1 MIAQHYPVCK
11 GNAGV
16 EGFMSPRKSFEELA
30 RINVA
35 NLVDYAVKYL
45 HMDDADVIYATNTLL
60 DMMGLTEPVEEPA
73 AKYDFYET
81 LSALSAYA
89 VRRGICREED
99 RLLFETR
106 IMGALTPPPSK
117 VIETFDNIAAQSGS
131 MKAAEWLGDLSE
143 RSAYIRRPDIDR
155 NVQWEYDNPRGKIVI
170 TINLAKPEKTPE
182 EVRRAK
188 EAKTG
193 YPKCMLCAENVG
205 FAGNAAHPARQTLR
219 TIPFELDGEEWFLQ
233 FSPYVYFEQH
243 VIAISREHRPMNVN
257 AATFRRMLDFV
268 DLFPG
273 YFIGSNAALP
283 IVGGSI
289 LAHDHYQGG
298 KKVLPIFASGA
309 RRRYLMKDFP
319 DVNVSVAEWYNS
331 VVRLESK
338 NRAQL
343 LDAAEKFRSAWE
355 HYSDEGAD
363 IICCTENADGTSTPH
378 NAVTPTACFNDDGEY
393 QINLIL
399 RNNRTDEKHPYGIFH
414 PAEELHN
421 IKQEAIGIIEVQ
433 GLFILPGRLQR
444 ECEQIKDLLTGK
456 TPLDFKSIAEDGHPL
471 NKHLGMIAQ
480 LVADGG
486 TEMSDEKAGDAITAY
501 INTAC
506 EKILDTTAVFKNTED
521 GQARFDKFI
530 RSVIE

>member
-1 MIAQHYPVCK
+1 MPVLR
-11 GNAGV
+11 
-16 EGFMSPRKSFEELA
+16 GFMSPRKSFEELA
-30 RINVA
+30 KINVS
-35 NLVDYAVKYL
+35 NLVDYAVNNL
-45 HMDDADVIYATNTLL
+45 SLDEADVVFATNTLL
-60 DMMGLTEPVEEPA
+60 DMLRLTEPSDAPVG
-73 AKYDFYET
+73 KYDFYT
-81 LSALSAYA
+81 SLTALSDHAI
-89 VRRGICREED
+89 RKGICEESD
-99 RLLFETR
+99 RALFETR
-106 IMGALTPPPSK
+106 IMGALTPAPSK
-117 VIETFDNIAAQSGS
+117 VIETFDNIAARDGS
-131 MKAAEWLGDLSE
+131 MKAAEWLEALSE

-182 EVRRAK
+182 EVKRAK

-193 YPKCMLCAENVG
+193 YPKCLLCAENVG
-205 FAGNAAHPARQTLR
+205 FCGNAAHPARQTLR
-219 TIPFELDGEEWFLQ
+219 TIPFELDGEDWFMQ

-243 VIAISREHRPMNVN
+243 MIAVSREHRPMNVN

-298 KKVLPIFASGA
+298 KKVLPIFSAGA
-309 RRRYLMKDFP
+309 RKRYLMKDFP
-319 DVNVSVAEWYNS
+319 DVNVSIAEWYNS

-338 NRAQL
+338 NRAML
-343 LDAAEKFRSAWE
+343 LDAAEKFRSAWAN
-355 HYSDEGAD
+355 YSDEGAD
-363 IICCTENADGTSTPH
+363 IICRTANADGSSTPH

-444 ECEQIKDLLTGK
+444 ESEQIKDILTGK
-456 TPLDFKSIAEDGHPL
+456 TPLDFKAIAEDGHPL

-486 TEMSDEKAGDAITAY
+486 TEMSEEKAENAITDY
-501 INTAC
+501 INSAC

-530 RSVIE
+530 RLVTE

>member
-1 MIAQHYPVCK
+1 
-11 GNAGV
+11 
-16 EGFMSPRKSFEELA
+16 
-30 RINVA
+30 
-35 NLVDYAVKYL
+35 
-45 HMDDADVIYATNTLL
+45 
-60 DMMGLTEPVEEPA
+60 
-73 AKYDFYET
+73 
-81 LSALSAYA
+81 
-89 VRRGICREED
+89 
-99 RLLFETR
+99 
-106 IMGALTPPPSK
+106 
-117 VIETFDNIAAQSGS
+117 
-131 MKAAEWLGDLSE
+131 
-143 RSAYIRRPDIDR
+143 
-155 NVQWEYDNPRGKIVI
+155 
-170 TINLAKPEKTPE
+170 
-182 EVRRAK
+182 
-188 EAKTG
+188 
-193 YPKCMLCAENVG
+193 
-205 FAGNAAHPARQTLR
+205 
-219 TIPFELDGEEWFLQ
+219 
-233 FSPYVYFEQH
+233 
-243 VIAISREHRPMNVN
+243 MNVN

-298 KKVLPIFASGA
+298 KKVLPIFESGA
-309 RRRYLMKDFP
+309 RRRYTMKNFP

-338 NRAQL
+338 NRASL
-343 LDAAEKFRSAWE
+343 VEAAEKFRSAWE
-355 HYSDEGAD
+355 TYSDPDAN
-363 IICCTENADGTSTPH
+363 IVCRTENADGTVTPH
-378 NAVTPTACFNDDGEY
+378 NAITPTACINDDGEY

-456 TPLDFKSIAEDGHPL
+456 TPLDFKAIAADGHPL
-471 NKHLGMIAQ
+471 K
-480 LVADGG
+480 
-486 TEMSDEKAGDAITAY
+486 ERAITDY

-530 RSVIE
+530 ASVVY

>member
-1 MIAQHYPVCK
+1 MRVLR
-11 GNAGV
+11 
-16 EGFMSPRKSFEELA
+16 GFMSPRKSFEELA

-35 NLVDYAVKYL
+35 NLVDYAVDNL
-45 HMDDADVIYATNTLL
+45 HMDEADVVYATNTLL
-60 DMMGLTEPVEEPA
+60 DMLGLTEPADAPA
-73 AKYDFYET
+73 DKYDFYSS
-81 LSALSAYA
+81 LAALSEYA
-89 VRRGICREED
+89 VRKNLCEESD
-99 RLLFETR
+99 RQLFETR
-106 IMGALTPPPSK
+106 IMGALTPAPSK
-117 VIETFDNIAAQSGS
+117 VIETFDNIAAHDGS
-131 MKAAEWLGDLSE
+131 MKAAEWLEDLSE
-143 RSAYIRRPDIDR
+143 KSAYIRRPDIDR
-155 NVQWEYDNPRGKIVI
+155 NVQWEYDNPRGRIVI

-219 TIPFELDGEEWFLQ
+219 TIPFELDGEKWFMQ

-243 VIAISREHRPMNVN
+243 VIAVAREHRPMNVT

-298 KKVLPIFASGA
+298 KKVLPIFAAGA
-309 RRRYLMKDFP
+309 RKRYLMKDFP
-319 DVNVSVAEWYNS
+319 DVNVSVADWYNS
-331 VVRLESK
+331 VIRLESK
-338 NRAQL
+338 NRAQIL
-343 LDAAEKFRSAWE
+343 EAAERFRSAWSG
-355 HYSDEGAD
+355 YSDEGAN
-363 IICCTENADGTSTPH
+363 IICRTENADGSSTPH
-378 NAVTPTACFNDDGEY
+378 NAITPTACFNDDGEY

-444 ECEQIKDLLTGK
+444 ESEQIRDLLTGK
-456 TPLDFKSIAEDGHPL
+456 TPLDFKEIAKEGHPL

-486 TEMSDEKAGDAITAY
+486 TNMSEEAAERAITDY

-521 GQARFDKFI
+521 GQDRFDRFI
-530 RSVIE
+530 RSVTE

>member
-1 MIAQHYPVCK
+1 MPVLR
-11 GNAGV
+11 
-16 EGFMSPRKSFEELA
+16 GFMSPRKSFEELA
-30 RINVA
+30 KINVS
-35 NLVDYAVKYL
+35 NLVDYAVNNL
-45 HMDDADVIYATNTLL
+45 SLDEADVVFATNALL
-60 DMMGLTEPVEEPA
+60 DMLRLTEPSDAPVG
-73 AKYDFYET
+73 KYDFYT
-81 LSALSAYA
+81 SLTALSDHAI
-89 VRRGICREED
+89 RKGICEESD
-99 RLLFETR
+99 RALFETR
-106 IMGALTPPPSK
+106 IMGALTPARSK
-117 VIETFDNIAAQSGS
+117 GIETFDNIAARDGS
-131 MKAAEWLGDLSE
+131 MKAAEWLEALSE

-193 YPKCMLCAENVG
+193 YPKCLLCAENVG
-205 FAGNAAHPARQTLR
+205 FCGNAAHPARQTLR
-219 TIPFELDGEEWFLQ
+219 TIPFELDGEDWFMQ

-243 VIAISREHRPMNVN
+243 MIAVSREHRPMNVN

-298 KKVLPIFASGA
+298 KKVLPIFSAGA
-309 RRRYLMKDFP
+309 RKRYLMKDFP
-319 DVNVSVAEWYNS
+319 DVNVSIAEWYNS

-338 NRAQL
+338 NRAML

-355 HYSDEGAD
+355 NYSDEGAD
-363 IICCTENADGTSTPH
+363 IICRTANADGSSTPH

-444 ECEQIKDLLTGK
+444 ESEQIKDILTGK
-456 TPLDFKSIAEDGHPL
+456 TPLDFKAIAEDGHPL

-486 TEMSDEKAGDAITAY
+486 TEMSEEKAENAITDY
-501 INTAC
+501 INSAC

-530 RSVIE
+530 RSVTE

>member
-1 MIAQHYPVCK
+1 MPVLR
-11 GNAGV
+11 
-16 EGFMSPRKSFEELA
+16 GFMSPRKSFEELA
-30 RINVA
+30 KINVS
-35 NLVDYAVKYL
+35 NLVDYAVNNL
-45 HMDDADVIYATNTLL
+45 SLDEADVVFATNTLL
-60 DMMGLTEPVEEPA
+60 DMLRLTEPSDAPVG
-73 AKYDFYET
+73 KYDFYT
-81 LSALSAYA
+81 SLTALSDHAI
-89 VRRGICREED
+89 RKGICEESD
-99 RLLFETR
+99 RALFETR
-106 IMGALTPPPSK
+106 IMGALTPAPSK
-117 VIETFDNIAAQSGS
+117 VIETFDNIAARDGS
-131 MKAAEWLGDLSE
+131 MKAAEWLEALSE

-193 YPKCMLCAENVG
+193 YPKCLLCAENVG
-205 FAGNAAHPARQTLR
+205 FCGNAAHPARQTLR
-219 TIPFELDGEEWFLQ
+219 TIPFELDGEDWFMQ

-243 VIAISREHRPMNVN
+243 MIAVSREHRPMNVN

-283 IVGGSI
+283 IVGGSL
-289 LAHDHYQGG
+289 LAHDHYLGG
-298 KKVLPIFASGA
+298 KQVLPIFSAGA
-309 RRRYLMKDFP
+309 RKRYLMKDFP
-319 DVNVSVAEWYNS
+319 DVNVSIAEWYNS

-338 NRAQL
+338 NRAML

-355 HYSDEGAD
+355 NYSDEGAD
-363 IICCTENADGTSTPH
+363 IICRTANADGSSTPH

-444 ECEQIKDLLTGK
+444 ESEQIKNILTGK
-456 TPLDFKSIAEDGHPL
+456 TPLDFKAIAEDGHPL

-486 TEMSDEKAGDAITAY
+486 TEMSEEKAENAITDY
-501 INTAC
+501 INSAC

-530 RSVIE
+530 RSVTE

>member
-1 MIAQHYPVCK
+1 MRVLR
-11 GNAGV
+11 
-16 EGFMSPRKSFEELA
+16 GFMSPRKSFEELA
-30 RINVA
+30 KINVA
-35 NLVDYAVKYL
+35 NLVDYAVNNL
-45 HMDDADVIYATNTLL
+45 HMDEADIVYATNTLL
-60 DMMGLTEPVEEPA
+60 DMFRLTEPSDAPVG
-73 AKYDFYET
+73 KYDLYET
-81 LSALSAYA
+81 LSALSAHA
-89 VRRGICREED
+89 VRLKLCAEED
-99 RLLFETR
+99 RQLFETR
-106 IMGALTPPPSK
+106 IMGVLTPPPSK
-117 VIETFDNIAAQSGS
+117 VIETFDNIAAQDGS

-143 RSAYIRRPDIDR
+143 KSAYIRRPDIDR
-155 NVQWEYDNPRGKIVI
+155 NIRWEYDNPRGKIVV

-219 TIPFELDGEEWFLQ
+219 TIPFELDGEEWFMQ

-243 VIAISREHRPMNVN
+243 VIAVSKEHRPMNVT

-298 KKVLPIFASGA
+298 KKVLPIFESGA
-309 RRRYLMKDFP
+309 RRRYTMKNFP

-338 NRAQL
+338 NRASL
-343 LDAAEKFRSAWE
+343 VEAAEKFRSAWE
-355 HYSDEGAD
+355 TYSDPDAN
-363 IICCTENADGTSTPH
+363 IVCRTENADGT
-378 NAVTPTACFNDDGEY
+378 VTPPQRHHPHRLHQRRRGISDQPHPPQQPHGREAP
-393 QINLIL
+393 L
-399 RNNRTDEKHPYGIFH
+399 RHLPPRRGNCTTSSRKPSASSRCRGCSSSPAGCSANASRSKTSSRARLPWTSKPSPRTD
-414 PAEELHN
+414 
-421 IKQEAIGIIEVQ
+421 
-433 GLFILPGRLQR
+433 
-444 ECEQIKDLLTGK
+444 T
-456 TPLDFKSIAEDGHPL
+456 PL

-486 TEMSDEKAGDAITAY
+486 TEMSETKAERAITDY

-530 RSVIE
+530 RTVVY

>member
-1 MIAQHYPVCK
+1 MPVLR
-11 GNAGV
+11 
-16 EGFMSPRKSFEELA
+16 GFMSPRKSFEELA
-30 RINVA
+30 KINVS
-35 NLVDYAVKYL
+35 NLVDYAVNNL
-45 HMDDADVIYATNTLL
+45 SLDEADVVFATNTLL
-60 DMMGLTEPVEEPA
+60 DMLRLTEPSDAPVG
-73 AKYDFYET
+73 KYDFYT
-81 LSALSAYA
+81 SLTALSDHAI
-89 VRRGICREED
+89 RKGICEESD
-99 RLLFETR
+99 RALFETR
-106 IMGALTPPPSK
+106 IMGALTPAPSK
-117 VIETFDNIAAQSGS
+117 VIETFDNIAARDGS
-131 MKAAEWLGDLSE
+131 MKAAEWLEALSE

-193 YPKCMLCAENVG
+193 YPKCLLCAENVG
-205 FAGNAAHPARQTLR
+205 FCGNAAHPARQTLR
-219 TIPFELDGEEWFLQ
+219 TIPFELDGEDWFMQ

-243 VIAISREHRPMNVN
+243 MIAVSREHRPMKVN

-298 KKVLPIFASGA
+298 KKVLPIFSAGA
-309 RRRYLMKDFP
+309 RKRYLMKDFP
-319 DVNVSVAEWYNS
+319 DVNVSIAEWYNS

-338 NRAQL
+338 NRAML

-355 HYSDEGAD
+355 SYSDEGAD
-363 IICCTENADGTSTPH
+363 IICRTANADGSSTPH

-444 ECEQIKDLLTGK
+444 ESEQIKDILTGK
-456 TPLDFKSIAEDGHPL
+456 TPLDFKAIAEDGHPL

-486 TEMSDEKAGDAITAY
+486 TEMSEEKAENAITDY
-501 INTAC
+501 INSAC

-530 RSVIE
+530 RSVTE

>member
-1 MIAQHYPVCK
+1 MIAQPFPVCK
-11 GNAGV
+11 GNACV
-16 EGFMSPRKSFEELA
+16 RGFMSPRKSFEELA
-30 RINVA
+30 KINVA
-35 NLVDYAVKYL
+35 NLVDYAVRQL
-45 HMDDADVIYATNTLL
+45 HMDDADTVYATNTLL
-60 DMMGLTEPVEEPA
+60 DMLRLTEPSDAPVG
-73 AKYDFYET
+73 KYDFYSS
-81 LSALSAYA
+81 LSALSEYA
-89 VRRGICREED
+89 VMKGICREED

-106 IMGALTPPPSK
+106 IMGALTPTPSK
-117 VIETFDNIAAQSGS
+117 VIETFDNIAAHDGS
-131 MKAAEWLGDLSE
+131 MKAAEWLADLSE
-143 RSAYIRRPDIDR
+143 KSAYIRRPDIDR
-155 NVQWEYDNPRGKIVI
+155 NVQWEYDDPRGKIVI

-219 TIPFELDGEEWFLQ
+219 TIPFELDGENWFMQ

-243 VIAISREHRPMNVN
+243 VIAVSREHRPMNVN
-257 AATFRRMLDFV
+257 EATFRRMLDFV
-268 DLFPG
+268 DLFPD

-343 LDAAEKFRSAWE
+343 IEAAEKFRSAWCD
-355 HYSDEGAD
+355 YSDEGAD
-363 IICCTENADGTSTPH
+363 ILCRTENADGSSTPH
-378 NAVTPTACFNDDGEY
+378 NAITPTACFNNDGEY

-399 RNNRTDEKHPYGIFH
+399 RNNRTDEKHPFGIFH
-414 PAEELHN
+414 PAQELHN

-444 ECEQIKDLLTGK
+444 ESEEIKDILTGK
-456 TPLDFKSIAEDGHPL
+456 TPLDFKAIAEESHPL

-486 TEMSDEKAGDAITAY
+486 TEMSDEKAGEAITDY
-501 INTAC
+501 INAAC
-506 EKILDTTAVFKNTED
+506 VKILDTTAVFKNTED
-521 GQARFDKFI
+521 GQDRFDKFI
-530 RSVIE
+530 RSVTE

>member
-1 MIAQHYPVCK
+1 MPVLR
-11 GNAGV
+11 
-16 EGFMSPRKSFEELA
+16 GFMSPRKSFEELA
-30 RINVA
+30 KINVS
-35 NLVDYAVKYL
+35 NLVDYAVNNL
-45 HMDDADVIYATNTLL
+45 SLDEADVVFATNTLL
-60 DMMGLTEPVEEPA
+60 DMLRLTEPSDAPVG
-73 AKYDFYET
+73 KYDFYT
-81 LSALSAYA
+81 SLTALSDHAI
-89 VRRGICREED
+89 RKGICEESD
-99 RLLFETR
+99 RALFETR
-106 IMGALTPPPSK
+106 IMGALTPAPSK
-117 VIETFDNIAAQSGS
+117 VIETFDNIAARDGS
-131 MKAAEWLGDLSE
+131 MKAAEWLEALSE

-182 EVRRAK
+182 EVKRAK

-193 YPKCMLCAENVG
+193 YPKCLLCAENVG
-205 FAGNAAHPARQTLR
+205 FCGNAAHPARQTLR
-219 TIPFELDGEEWFLQ
+219 TIPFELDGEDWFMQ

-243 VIAISREHRPMNVN
+243 MIAVSREHRPMNVN

-298 KKVLPIFASGA
+298 KKVLPIFSAGA
-309 RRRYLMKDFP
+309 RKRYLMKDFP
-319 DVNVSVAEWYNS
+319 DVNVSIAEWYNS

-338 NRAQL
+338 NRAML
-343 LDAAEKFRSAWE
+343 LDAAEKFRSAWAN
-355 HYSDEGAD
+355 YSDEGAD
-363 IICCTENADGTSTPH
+363 IICRTANADGSSTPH

-444 ECEQIKDLLTGK
+444 ESEQIKDILTGK
-456 TPLDFKSIAEDGHPL
+456 TPLDFKAIAEDGHPL

-486 TEMSDEKAGDAITAY
+486 TEMSEEKAENAITDY
-501 INTAC
+501 INSAC

-530 RSVIE
+530 RSVTE

>member
-1 MIAQHYPVCK
+1 MPVLR
-11 GNAGV
+11 
-16 EGFMSPRKSFEELA
+16 GFMSPRKSFEELA
-30 RINVA
+30 KINVS
-35 NLVDYAVKYL
+35 NLVDYAVNNL
-45 HMDDADVIYATNTLL
+45 SLDEADVVFATNTLL
-60 DMMGLTEPVEEPA
+60 DMLRLTEPSDAPVG
-73 AKYDFYET
+73 KYDFYT
-81 LSALSAYA
+81 SLTALSDHAI
-89 VRRGICREED
+89 RKGICEESD
-99 RLLFETR
+99 RALFETR
-106 IMGALTPPPSK
+106 IMGALTPAPSK
-117 VIETFDNIAAQSGS
+117 VIETFDNIAARDGS
-131 MKAAEWLGDLSE
+131 MKAAEWLEALSE

-193 YPKCMLCAENVG
+193 YPKCLLCAENMG
-205 FAGNAAHPARQTLR
+205 FCGKAAHPARQTLR
-219 TIPFELDGEEWFLQ
+219 TIPFELDGEDWFMQ

-243 VIAISREHRPMNVN
+243 MIAVSREHRPMKVN

-298 KKVLPIFASGA
+298 KKVLPIFSAGA
-309 RRRYLMKDFP
+309 RKRYLMKDFP
-319 DVNVSVAEWYNS
+319 DVNVSIAEWYNS

-338 NRAQL
+338 NRAML

-355 HYSDEGAD
+355 NYSDEGAD
-363 IICCTENADGTSTPH
+363 IICRTANADGSSTPH

-444 ECEQIKDLLTGK
+444 ESEQIKDILTGK
-456 TPLDFKSIAEDGHPL
+456 TPLDFKAIAEDGHPL

-486 TEMSDEKAGDAITAY
+486 TEMSEEKAENAITDY
-501 INTAC
+501 INSAC

-530 RSVIE
+530 RSVTE

>member
-1 MIAQHYPVCK
+1 MPVLR
-11 GNAGV
+11 
-16 EGFMSPRKSFEELA
+16 GFMSPRKSFEELA
-30 RINVA
+30 KINVS
-35 NLVDYAVKYL
+35 NLVDYAVNNL
-45 HMDDADVIYATNTLL
+45 SLDEADVVFATNTLL
-60 DMMGLTEPVEEPA
+60 DMLRLTEPSDAPVG
-73 AKYDFYET
+73 KYDFYT
-81 LSALSAYA
+81 SLTALSDHAI
-89 VRRGICREED
+89 RKGICEESD
-99 RLLFETR
+99 RALFETR
-106 IMGALTPPPSK
+106 IMGALTPAPSK
-117 VIETFDNIAAQSGS
+117 VIEIFDNIAARDGS
-131 MKAAEWLGDLSE
+131 MKAAEWLEALSE

-193 YPKCMLCAENVG
+193 YPKCLLCAENVG
-205 FAGNAAHPARQTLR
+205 FYGNAAHPARQTLR
-219 TIPFELDGEEWFLQ
+219 TIPFELDGEDWFMQ

-243 VIAISREHRPMNVN
+243 MIAVSREHRPMNVN

-298 KKVLPIFASGA
+298 KKVLPIFSAGA
-309 RRRYLMKDFP
+309 RKRYLMKDFP
-319 DVNVSVAEWYNS
+319 DVNVSIAEWYNS

-338 NRAQL
+338 NRAML

-355 HYSDEGAD
+355 NYSDEGAD
-363 IICCTENADGTSTPH
+363 IICRTANADGSSTPH

-444 ECEQIKDLLTGK
+444 ESEQIKDILTGK
-456 TPLDFKSIAEDGHPL
+456 TPMDFKAIAEDGHPL

-486 TEMSDEKAGDAITAY
+486 TEMSEEKAENAITDY
-501 INTAC
+501 INSAC

-530 RSVIE
+530 RSVTE

>member
-1 MIAQHYPVCK
+1 MPVLR
-11 GNAGV
+11 
-16 EGFMSPRKSFEELA
+16 GFMSPRKSFEELA
-30 RINVA
+30 KINVS
-35 NLVDYAVKYL
+35 NLVDYAVNNL
-45 HMDDADVIYATNTLL
+45 SLDEADVVFATNTLL
-60 DMMGLTEPVEEPA
+60 DMLRLTEPSDAPVG
-73 AKYDFYET
+73 KYDFYT
-81 LSALSAYA
+81 SLTALSDHAI
-89 VRRGICREED
+89 RKGICEESD
-99 RLLFETR
+99 RALFETR
-106 IMGALTPPPSK
+106 IMGALTPAPSK
-117 VIETFDNIAAQSGS
+117 VIETFDNIAARDGS
-131 MKAAEWLGDLSE
+131 MKAAEWLEALSE

-182 EVRRAK
+182 EVKRAK

-193 YPKCMLCAENVG
+193 YPKCLLCAENVG
-205 FAGNAAHPARQTLR
+205 FCGNAAHPARQTLR
-219 TIPFELDGEEWFLQ
+219 TIPFELDGEDWFMQ

-243 VIAISREHRPMNVN
+243 MIAVSREHRPMKVN

-298 KKVLPIFASGA
+298 KKVLPIFSAGA
-309 RRRYLMKDFP
+309 RKRYLMKDFP
-319 DVNVSVAEWYNS
+319 DVNVSIAEWYNS

-338 NRAQL
+338 NRAML

-355 HYSDEGAD
+355 NYSDEGAD
-363 IICCTENADGTSTPH
+363 IICRTANADGSSTPH

-444 ECEQIKDLLTGK
+444 ESEQIKDILTGK
-456 TPLDFKSIAEDGHPL
+456 TPLDFKAIAEDGHPL

-486 TEMSDEKAGDAITAY
+486 TEMSEEKAENAITDY
-501 INTAC
+501 INSAC

-530 RSVIE
+530 RSVTE

>member
-1 MIAQHYPVCK
+1 MPVLR
-11 GNAGV
+11 
-16 EGFMSPRKSFEELA
+16 GFMSPRKSFEELA
-30 RINVA
+30 KINVS
-35 NLVDYAVKYL
+35 NLVDYAVNNL
-45 HMDDADVIYATNTLL
+45 SLDEADVVFATNTLL
-60 DMMGLTEPVEEPA
+60 DMLRLTEPSDAPVG
-73 AKYDFYET
+73 KYDFYT
-81 LSALSAYA
+81 SLTALSDHAI
-89 VRRGICREED
+89 RKGICEESD
-99 RLLFETR
+99 RALFETR
-106 IMGALTPPPSK
+106 IMGALTPAPSK
-117 VIETFDNIAAQSGS
+117 VIETFDNIAARDGS
-131 MKAAEWLGDLSE
+131 MKAAEWLEALSE

-182 EVRRAK
+182 EVKRAK

-193 YPKCMLCAENVG
+193 YPKCLLCAENVG
-205 FAGNAAHPARQTLR
+205 FCGNAAHPARQTLR
-219 TIPFELDGEEWFLQ
+219 TIPFELDGEDWFMQ

-243 VIAISREHRPMNVN
+243 MIAVSREHRPMNVN

-273 YFIGSNAALP
+273 YFIGSNADLP

-298 KKVLPIFASGA
+298 KKVLPIFSAGA
-309 RRRYLMKDFP
+309 RKRYLMKDFP
-319 DVNVSVAEWYNS
+319 DVNVSIAEWYNS

-338 NRAQL
+338 NRAML

-355 HYSDEGAD
+355 NYSDEGAD
-363 IICCTENADGTSTPH
+363 IICRTANADGSSTPH

-444 ECEQIKDLLTGK
+444 ESEQIKDILTGK
-456 TPLDFKSIAEDGHPL
+456 TPLDFKAIAEDGHPL

-486 TEMSDEKAGDAITAY
+486 TEMSEEKAENAITDY
-501 INTAC
+501 INSAC

-530 RSVIE
+530 RSVTE

>member
-1 MIAQHYPVCK
+1 MRVLR
-11 GNAGV
+11 
-16 EGFMSPRKSFEELA
+16 GFMSPRKSFEELA
-30 RINVA
+30 KINVA
-35 NLVDYAVKYL
+35 NLVDYAVNNL
-45 HMDDADVIYATNTLL
+45 HMDEADIVYATNTLL
-60 DMMGLTEPVEEPA
+60 DMFRLTEPSDAPVG
-73 AKYDFYET
+73 KYDLYET
-81 LSALSAYA
+81 LSALSAHA
-89 VRRGICREED
+89 VRLKLCAEED
-99 RLLFETR
+99 RQLFETR
-106 IMGALTPPPSK
+106 IMGVLTPPPSK
-117 VIETFDNIAAQSGS
+117 VIETFDNIAAQDGS

-143 RSAYIRRPDIDR
+143 KSAYIRRPDIDR
-155 NVQWEYDNPRGKIVI
+155 NIRWEYDNPRGKIVV

-205 FAGNAAHPARQTLR
+205 FAGNAA
-219 TIPFELDGEEWFLQ
+219 
-233 FSPYVYFEQH
+233 
-243 VIAISREHRPMNVN
+243 
-257 AATFRRMLDFV
+257 MLDFV

-298 KKVLPIFASGA
+298 KKVLPIFESGA
-309 RRRYLMKDFP
+309 RRRYTMKNFP

-338 NRAQL
+338 NRASL
-343 LDAAEKFRSAWE
+343 VEAAEKFRSAWE
-355 HYSDEGAD
+355 TYSDPDAN
-363 IICCTENADGTSTPH
+363 IVCRTENADGTVTPH
-378 NAVTPTACFNDDGEY
+378 NAITPTACINDDGEY

-456 TPLDFKSIAEDGHPL
+456 TPLDFKAIAADGHPL

-486 TEMSDEKAGDAITAY
+486 TEMSETKAERAITDY

-521 GQARFDKFI
+521 GQVRFDKFI
-530 RSVIE
+530 RSVVY

>member
-1 MIAQHYPVCK
+1 MRVLR
-11 GNAGV
+11 
-16 EGFMSPRKSFEELA
+16 GFMSPRKSFEELA
-30 RINVA
+30 KINVA
-35 NLVDYAVKYL
+35 NLVDYAVNNL
-45 HMDDADVIYATNTLL
+45 HMDEADIVYATNTLL
-60 DMMGLTEPVEEPA
+60 DMFRLTEPSDAPVG
-73 AKYDFYET
+73 KYDLYET

-89 VRRGICREED
+89 VRLKLCAEED
-99 RLLFETR
+99 RQLFETR
-106 IMGALTPPPSK
+106 IMGVLTPPPSK
-117 VIETFDNIAAQSGS
+117 VIETFDNIAAQDGS

-143 RSAYIRRPDIDR
+143 KSAYIRRPDIDR
-155 NVQWEYDNPRGKIVI
+155 NIRWEYDNPRGKIVV

-219 TIPFELDGEEWFLQ
+219 TIPFELDGEEWFMQ
-233 FSPYVYFEQH
+233 FSPYVYF
-243 VIAISREHRPMNVN
+243 
-257 AATFRRMLDFV
+257 
-268 DLFPG
+268 
-273 YFIGSNAALP
+273 
-283 IVGGSI
+283 
-289 LAHDHYQGG
+289 
-298 KKVLPIFASGA
+298 IFESGA
-309 RRRYLMKDFP
+309 RRRYTMKNFP

-338 NRAQL
+338 NRASL
-343 LDAAEKFRSAWE
+343 VEAAEKFRSAWE
-355 HYSDEGAD
+355 TYSDPDAN
-363 IICCTENADGTSTPH
+363 IICRTENADGTVTPH
-378 NAVTPTACFNDDGEY
+378 NAITPTACINDDGEY

-456 TPLDFKSIAEDGHPL
+456 TPLDFKAIAADGHPL

-486 TEMSDEKAGDAITAY
+486 TEMSETKAERAITDY

-521 GQARFDKFI
+521 GQSLFDKFI
-530 RSVIE
+530 RSVVY

>member
-73 AKYDFYET
+73 EKYDFYET

-309 RRRYLMKDFP
+309 RKRYLMKDFP

-355 HYSDEGAD
+355 NYSDEGAD
-363 IICCTENADGTSTPH
+363 IICRTENADGTSTPH